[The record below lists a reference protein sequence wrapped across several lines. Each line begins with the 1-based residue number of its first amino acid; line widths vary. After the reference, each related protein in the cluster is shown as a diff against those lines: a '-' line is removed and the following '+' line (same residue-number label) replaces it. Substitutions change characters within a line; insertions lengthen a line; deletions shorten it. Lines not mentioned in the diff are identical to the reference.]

1 MEAKILLGIYSL
13 STHKTIHNKNN
24 TKNPPP
30 IETGGDL
37 DSTKYLF
44 KNLYTRYI
52 RQKHKQGLNKGY
64 SKADLKPLSD

>member
-1 MEAKILLGIYSL
+1 MMEAKILLGIYSL
-13 STHKTIHNKNN
+13 HIKLFTIKI
-24 TKNPPP
+24 TQKIPPP